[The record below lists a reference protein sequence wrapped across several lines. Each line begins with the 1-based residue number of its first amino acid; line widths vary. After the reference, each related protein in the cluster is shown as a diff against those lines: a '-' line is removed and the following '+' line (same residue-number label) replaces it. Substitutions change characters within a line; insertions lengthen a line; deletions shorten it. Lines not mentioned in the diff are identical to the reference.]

1 MTGLAPLSG
10 ALNEYLD
17 ESGLA
22 ESLARLGAVDEWAGA
37 VGPRIAQVTQAIEVR
52 GDVLVVEVASSAW
65 INELSMM
72 RGLVLERVNAC
83 RNGPPVQAVRFRLAE
98 RADGI
103 RGRDRRT
110 KTAANARER
119 AKTAERPKTASGRTN
134 GVN

>member
-1 MTGLAPLSG
+1 MTGWAPIAG

-37 VGPRIAQVTQAIEVR
+37 VGPRIAKVTQAIEVR

-98 RADGI
+98 
-103 RGRDRRT
+103 
-110 KTAANARER
+110 TAAKATTGANARER
-119 AKTAERPKTASGRTN
+119 AKTAKRPKTASGRTN